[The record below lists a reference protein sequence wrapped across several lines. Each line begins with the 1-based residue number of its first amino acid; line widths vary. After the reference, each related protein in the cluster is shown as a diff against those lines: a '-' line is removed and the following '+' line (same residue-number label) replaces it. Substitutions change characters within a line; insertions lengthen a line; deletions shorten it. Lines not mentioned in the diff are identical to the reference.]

1 MTPNREHL
9 ERLISSLDALRL
21 SAYWIESEHAAD
33 LAMIAEGQRESARN
47 LLHYLALRRRDL
59 RDLQRDLAAA
69 GLSSLGRAESHV
81 LGTVGQVRSVL
92 CRLLGK
98 DDGPPGDGIRA
109 IDHGH
114 GRAALAAHTEAL
126 LGPAVRTSEEGPENA
141 RIMVTMPLAAAT
153 DCQLVTDLL
162 RHGMSCMRIN
172 CAHDTSADWG
182 AMVENLEKARRET
195 GRPCRLFMDLGGPK
209 LRTGAFEPGPRVI
222 SWEPKRDF
230 LGNVVRPATIWLT
243 PPDRPEPEPIETS
256 AIVPIH
262 AAVLDRLFVGARL
275 LFHDLRG
282 RRRALHVLGR
292 AGSKSSWIA
301 HSDQITYLGAECE
314 ITPKPPKGSRAHAGE
329 LPPPFCPLAIPPQL
343 LGVSLTAGDHLV
355 LTAEPVIG
363 RSIERDE
370 SGALV
375 EEPVVACT
383 LPAALEPAQ
392 PGESILFD
400 DGKITG
406 VVVGK
411 AAGILRVRITQP
423 AIGAKKLR
431 ADKGINLPDT
441 RLELPAI
448 TAKDLQ
454 DLDFVAGHADIVG
467 LSFVN
472 RTEDVEFLQREIHK
486 RTRRPVG
493 IVLKIE
499 TRRSFENLPRLLLA
513 GMRTE
518 PFGIMIAR
526 GDLAVEC
533 GFERLAELQEEILWI
548 CEAAHVPVIWATQ
561 VLESLSKK
569 GTPTRAEISDAALA
583 EQAEC
588 VMLNK
593 GPHIVETVS
602 MLGGILTRMQ
612 AHHDKKS
619 PLLRALQVSRMK
631 DSGA

>member
-1 MTPNREHL
+1 MTPDREHL
-9 ERLISSLDALRL
+9 ERLISALDALRS

-33 LAMIAEGQRESARN
+33 LARVAERQRESARN

-81 LGTVGQVRSVL
+81 LGTVDQVRAVL
-92 CRLLGK
+92 YRLIGR
-98 DDGPPGDGIRA
+98 DDVPGNDGIRA
-109 IDHGH
+109 VEHGR

-153 DCQLVTDLL
+153 DCQLVTDLI

-172 CAHDTSADWG
+172 CAHDTAADWR
-182 AMVENLEKARRET
+182 AMVEHLEYARRET
-195 GRPCRLFMDLGGPK
+195 GRPCRLFMDLAGPK
-209 LRTGAFEPGPRVI
+209 LRTGAFEPGPCVV
-222 SWEPKRDF
+222 SWEPKRDL
-230 LGNVVRPATIWLT
+230 LGIIVRPATVWLT

-256 AIVPIH
+256 ATVPID
-262 AAVLDRLFVGARL
+262 ASVLDRLFAGARL
-275 LFHDLRG
+275 SFQDLRG
-282 RRRALHVLGR
+282 RRRVLHVLGR
-292 AGSKSSWIA
+292 AGGASSWIA
-301 HSDQITYLGAECE
+301 QSNQITYLGAGCE
-314 ITPKPPKGSRAHAGE
+314 ITLKPPKKSPVAAGD
-329 LPPPFCPLAIPPQL
+329 LPPPFRPLTIPPQL
-343 LGVSLTAGDHLV
+343 LGVSVTAGDHIV
-355 LTAEPVIG
+355 LTAEPLVG
-363 RSIERDE
+363 RPIERDE

-375 EEPVVACT
+375 EEPVISCT

-400 DGKITG
+400 DGKIAG
-406 VVVGK
+406 VIVEK
-411 AAGILRVRITQP
+411 APGRLRVRITQP
-423 AIGAKKLR
+423 AIGIRKLR

-448 TAKDLQ
+448 TEKDLQ
-454 DLDFVAGHADIVG
+454 DLDFVAEHADIVG

-472 RTEDVEFLQREIHK
+472 RTEDVDFLQRELRK
-486 RTRRPVG
+486 RTRRQVG

-513 GMRTE
+513 GMCTE

-548 CEAAHVPVIWATQ
+548 CEAGHVPVIWATQ
-561 VLESLSKK
+561 VLENLSKK
-569 GTPTRAEISDAALA
+569 GMPTRAEISDAALA

-593 GPHIVETVS
+593 GPHIVETVRT
-602 MLGGILTRMQ
+602 LGGILTRMQ
-612 AHHDKKS
+612 GHHDKKS
-619 PLLRALQVSRMK
+619 PLLRALRVSRM
-631 DSGA
+631 DSGR